1 MTRLQRALLVM
12 TILGVVMCFV
22 PLFNLLGYEASMLTS
37 VVAGVLGMWCLHHEI
52 GDRRA
57 IDAHWEVAWMWFW
70 RESMRHL
77 VLVVPPL
84 VLLLL
89 NALRVTNCDIKLG
102 VLYWVLITMP
112 GVWLGQVLLWFL
124 STKVGY
130 RSWRWILAILFVIA
144 NALAMGLHIA
154 FEPPITGHQWFIGYF
169 SGSIYDEALGVPA
182 SLLWYRLTTLVG
194 GLGILVGLEAWRR
207 RHQQVGSAQLHPR
220 GWAAL
225 TLIFLLA
232 WGGLTANEH
241 RFGVRVDRQ
250 TIAKTLGG
258 RLETEHFII
267 HYPQHQRFRDE
278 LTLLAEDHE
287 FRYAEMKAYFGT
299 DPVKHHGRKVHSFV
313 YLNRDQKGDLMGA
326 RRTLIAKIWLR
337 EMHIL
342 WSGYGD
348 HLLAH
353 ELAHI
358 FTEPFGNGPLR
369 LSARFGL
376 LANMGLVEGVATAAD
391 DPPDDL
397 SLHEASAAMR
407 VMKIAPDIRKLVA
420 AEGFWTQ
427 SSRLAYTLMG
437 SFVRFLVKTYGMET
451 FKKAYGSGDFE
462 GAYQKSTDALVGE
475 WEEFIDKI
483 KPRQEIMAI
492 ARYRYTRPSI
502 FGKVCARTLAEM
514 RRQKNAAQ
522 AGGNVTRALSLSK
535 EIMSYQKERIAP
547 QVAHARLLLDANKI
561 DEAEALLARLIKHPK
576 LTPFQRSQL
585 LHLRGDVQWMKQAY
599 ESAVADYQSCLK
611 IGVPSSTQ
619 RMLQVKSRALKTPLE
634 TRALAK
640 HYLIDRQG
648 GATLFDAMQWRVNLP
663 DDAVASYLVGRVLF
677 GAGRW
682 VEASAQFE
690 RAAIGLGTGILQRE
704 NTLLLA
710 QSLMHQRKLDRAKSL
725 FEALAKSEDSRVRLL
740 AMEWLVRTDF
750 VTKTKVAFKTMSV
763 E

>member
-1 MTRLQRALLVM
+1 MTRLQRALLAM
-12 TILGVVMCFV
+12 TIVGVVMCFV

-37 VVAGVLGMWCLHHEI
+37 VTAGVLGMWCLHHEI
-52 GDRRA
+52 GERRA
-57 IDAHWEVAWMWFW
+57 LDAHWEDAWMWFW
-70 RESMRHL
+70 RKSMRHL
-77 VLVVPPL
+77 VLVLPPL

-102 VLYWVLITMP
+102 FLYWILITIP
-112 GVWLGQVLLWFL
+112 GVWLGQVLLWAL
-124 STKVGY
+124 SGRVGY
-130 RSWRWILAILFVIA
+130 RAWRWIFAILIVSA

-154 FEPPITGHQWFIGYF
+154 FEPPITGHQWLIGYF
-169 SGSIYDEALGVPA
+169 SGSIYDEALGVPT

-194 GLGILVGLEAWRR
+194 GVGVLVALEAWRR
-207 RHQQVGSAQLHPR
+207 RHQTVGAAQLHPR
-220 GWAAL
+220 GWVAL
-225 TLIFLLA
+225 ALIFLFA

-241 RFGVRVDRQ
+241 HFGVRVDRH

-267 HYPQHQRFRDE
+267 HYPQHQRFRDR
-278 LTLLAEDHE
+278 LALLAEDHE

-313 YLNRDQKGDLMGA
+313 YLDRDQKGDLMGA

-369 LSARFGL
+369 LSARFGVF
-376 LANMGLVEGVATAAD
+376 ANMGLVEGVATAAD

-427 SSRLAYTLMG
+427 SSRRAYTLMG
-437 SFVRFLVKTYGMET
+437 SFVRFLVKTYGIET

-462 GAYQKSTDALVGE
+462 GAYQKSADTLVRE
-475 WEEFIDKI
+475 WEQFIDKI

-522 AGGNVTRALSLSK
+522 AGGNMARAMALSE
-535 EIMSYQKERIAP
+535 EIMSYQKGRIRP
-547 QVAHARLLLDANKI
+547 QISHARLLLDAKQI
-561 DEAEALLARLIKHPK
+561 EAAQALLARLLNHPK

-585 LHLRGDVQWMKQAY
+585 LHLRGDVQWINRAY
-599 ESAVADYQSCLK
+599 EGASADYRSCLD
-611 IGVPSSTQ
+611 IGVPSGTQ
-619 RMLQVKSRALKTPLE
+619 RMLQVKSHALKTPSE

-640 HYLIDRQG
+640 HYLVDRQG

-682 VEASAQFE
+682 AEASVQFE
-690 RAAIGLGTGILQRE
+690 RAATGLGVGILQRE

-710 QSLMHQRKLDRAKSL
+710 QSLMHQRKLKRAKSL
-725 FEALAKSEDSRVRLL
+725 FAELAKSKDSRVRIL
-740 AMEWLVRTDF
+740 ASEWLARTDF
-750 VTKTKVAFKTMSV
+750 VASNKVAFKTTSV